1 MVPIVPLGR
10 SGLKVS
16 VLCLGCMNFGE
27 TTSESDSLAILKA
40 AHEAGVTFWD
50 TADIY
55 GRGRNEE
62 ILGKAFRAF
71 GFRDEIVLATKVH
84 GQMGPGPNDRG
95 LSRRHIRA
103 AVEASLRRLQ
113 TDTIDL
119 YQMHRYDPT
128 TPLDETLETLDTL
141 TREGKIRYYGTST
154 FASWQMADALWRA
167 RSRDWI
173 EPVCE
178 QAPYNLLDR
187 RIENDRAGFLEQA
200 GWGVI
205 AWSPLAGGQLTG
217 KYGQVSAESLPEDSR
232 IQRNA
237 MWRQRINRSAA
248 EVSLAFADLA
258 REHGLPPSQV
268 AIAWVRSRPLV
279 TAPIIGPRTMEQL
292 TDLLPAA
299 ELELPESLLTA
310 LDELVPPGT
319 AVADF
324 LNNAGW
330 QVGHLPGLDND
341 RAGTA

>member
-1 MVPIVPLGR
+1 MVSAVSLGR

-16 VLCLGCMNFGE
+16 VICLGCMNFGE
-27 TTSESDSLAILKA
+27 STDRSESLQILRA
-40 AHEAGVTFWD
+40 ARDAGVTFWD
-50 TADIY
+50 TADVY
-55 GRGRNEE
+55 AAGRSEE
-62 ILGKAFRAF
+62 IIGQAFQEH

-84 GQMGPGPNDRG
+84 GAVGPGPNDQG

-103 AVEASLRRLQ
+103 AVENSLRRLQ
-113 TDTIDL
+113 TDYIDL

-128 TPLDETLETLDTL
+128 TPLDETIETMDTL
-141 TREGKIRYYGTST
+141 VREGKIRYYGTST

-167 RSRDWI
+167 RWNRLV

-187 RIENDRAGFLEQA
+187 RIENDRAGFLEQE
-200 GWGVI
+200 GWGLI

-217 KYGQVSAESLPEDSR
+217 KYGQVSEENLPEQSR
-232 IQRNA
+232 VARNK
-237 MWRQRINRSAA
+237 MWRQRINRNAG
-248 EVSLAFADLA
+248 EVSLAFVELV
-258 REHGLPPSQV
+258 REHGLSPAQA

-279 TAPIIGPRTMEQL
+279 TAPIIGPRTLNQF

-299 ELELPESLLTA
+299 DLVLPDSLLAA

-324 LNNAGW
+324 LNNSKW
-330 QVGHLPGLDND
+330 QIGRLPGLDTQG
-341 RAGTA
+341 GTA

>member
-1 MVPIVPLGR
+1 MIPTVSLGK

-27 TTSESDSLAILKA
+27 STSEPDSLAILKA

-50 TADIY
+50 TADVY
-55 GRGRNEE
+55 SQGRSEE
-62 ILGKAFRAF
+62 ILGKAFRTF
-71 GFRDEIVLATKVH
+71 GFRDDIVLATKVH
-84 GQMGPGPNDRG
+84 GAMGPGPNDRG

-113 TDTIDL
+113 TDYIDL

-154 FASWQMADALWRA
+154 FASWQMADAYWRA
-167 RSRDWI
+167 KMRNWV

-187 RIENDRAGFLEQA
+187 RIENDRAGFLAQA

-217 KYGQVSAESLPEDSR
+217 KYGQVAAESLPEGSR
-232 IQRNA
+232 VARNA
-237 MWRQRINRSAA
+237 MWRQRINRNAA
-248 EVSLAFADLA
+248 EVSLAFTNLA
-258 REHGLPPSQV
+258 REHGLSPAQV

-279 TAPIIGPRTMEQL
+279 TAPIIGPRTMEQF

-299 ELELPESLLTA
+299 ELSLPDSLLSA

-324 LNNAGW
+324 HNNAGW
-330 QVGHLPGLDND
+330 QVGHLPGLDDD
-341 RAGTA
+341 RTGTA